1 MMDGV
6 RMLPDRRPRFS
17 LWIGG
22 RPKSQRTRAP
32 AWYVE
37 AVQAEA
43 RKQVQGAP
51 LGSSTIDVEIIF
63 TTRGPVL
70 DVDNVPK
77 RILDLLKGIVYDND
91 AQIRAVKSIGLRLDH
106 GFPKNSNEG
115 QFASVTV
122 CSPMVGHCHRTIRAR
137 LVSLSSNRLRPT
149 NESPPGAN
157 TGSTKLRTSS
167 SLLVYNHKAAG
178 TNLVRWG
185 STQRRL
191 RQNPQAS
198 DE

>member
-6 RMLPDRRPRFS
+6 RVLPDRRPRFS

-77 RILDLLKGIVYDND
+77 RILDLLKGIVYNND
-91 AQIRAVKSIGLRLDH
+91 AQIRAVKSVGLRLDH
-106 GFPKNSNEG
+106 GF
-115 QFASVTV
+115 
-122 CSPMVGHCHRTIRAR
+122 RAR
-137 LVSLSSNRLRPT
+137 GSPEVYKRLLSGKEFLVNIYEGERETDVYLVDASTPETEKPSVLMLSIAGPT
-149 NESPPGAN
+149 
-157 TGSTKLRTSS
+157 TS
-167 SLLVYNHKAAG
+167 
-178 TNLVRWG
+178 
-185 STQRRL
+185 
-191 RQNPQAS
+191 
-198 DE
+198 